1 MGAATEEA
9 EEKADVV
16 RLLHGYNRGGGEGGC
31 HGLAALMG
39 VLEDVPSF
47 FRDAAACQDSQ
58 WHRRNQRGHNIT
70 RIVAAPEDMGAA
82 IASEYVSTHSHHHLR
97 GCESHL
103 SLRGCAYHLRD
114 SQWHRRNQQG
124 HKITRIVAASEDM
137 GAAIASEYVSTH
149 SHHHLRGCESHL
161 SLRGCAYHLR
171 VREFCEYTP
180 RAGIP
185 FQ

>member
-1 MGAATEEA
+1 MSPPSSPDEEAPSSPEEQERPSSRAMSLVAATRE
-9 EEKADVV
+9 
-16 RLLHGYNRGGGEGGC
+16 
-31 HGLAALMG
+31 
-39 VLEDVPSF
+39 
-47 FRDAAACQDSQ
+47 
-58 WHRRNQRGHNIT
+58 
-70 RIVAAPEDMGAA
+70 
-82 IASEYVSTHSHHHLR
+82 
-97 GCESHL
+97 
-103 SLRGCAYHLRD
+103 D

-171 VREFCEYTP
+171 VREFYEYTP